1 MYHVALKLFAS
12 NVNQFQTDVPQRSTY
27 TFEKPERSA
36 TKLKKRIFYCGVCM
50 SPSLN
55 YESFDI

>member
-27 TFEKPERSA
+27 TFEKPKRSA
-36 TKLKKRIFYCGVCM
+36 RKLKKRIFYCGVCM

-55 YESFDI
+55 R